1 MTTRLITRAAKFF
14 FPLLVAACVATS
26 SLLAAS
32 STPALLKAKQE
43 AEVKGYI
50 FLSTHDAIVAE
61 AKKEGKLRV
70 LGSMTSTT
78 YKFMMDA
85 FKNRY
90 PFIDVSVEDLRGT
103 DAHQRTLLELKAGR
117 PLDWDLCYVAPDFY
131 SEYVPYVKQFDIL
144 GMAMQ
149 KVLAIPPAMID
160 PKNRNIV
167 SIASSIFAIAYN
179 KKLIP
184 QEKVPKNW
192 LDFLEPEYK
201 GKKFLVDIRPLGFAA
216 LAAGLGE
223 NWAMDY
229 AAKIAAQEPVW
240 VRGQSRSFAAIITG
254 EHSMLHL
261 AYYHSCMRSAKKDP
275 TGSLECRVIEPVP
288 ARLDEFDAVVHTA
301 PHPYATLLWLEFAA
315 SPEAQRIIDEYEPLN
330 SSIYASDSALA
341 RATQGKKVSVNNW
354 ETLQNTSRWEQM
366 ALKAFGFP
374 KAEDSGK

>member
-1 MTTRLITRAAKFF
+1 MARNRLIIAARFSF
-14 FPLLVAACVATS
+14 ILACSWAGTCS
-26 SLLAAS
+26 AFAAS
-32 STPALLKAKQE
+32 ATPPLLKAKQD
-43 AEVKGYI
+43 AESKGYT
-50 FLSTHDAIVAE
+50 FLAARGEIVAG

-70 LGSMTSTT
+70 IGSMTSGT
-78 YKFMMDA
+78 YKNMMVA
-85 FKNRY
+85 FKKLY

-117 PLDWDLCYVAPDFY
+117 ATDWDLCYVAPDFY
-131 SEYVPYVKQFDIL
+131 GEYLPYIKKLDIL

-167 SIASSIFAIAYN
+167 SIASSIFAIGYN
-179 KKLIP
+179 RKLIP
-184 QEKVPKNW
+184 EERVPRRW
-192 LDFLEPEYK
+192 EDFLKPDYK
-201 GKKFLVDIRPLGFAA
+201 GKKFMVDIRPLGFAA

-223 NWAMDY
+223 KWAMDY

-254 EHSMLHL
+254 EQAMLHL
-261 AYYHSCMRSAKKDP
+261 AYYHSCLRSAKKDV
-275 TGSLECRVIEPVP
+275 THSLECKVIEPVP
-288 ARLDEFDAVVHTA
+288 ARLDEFDAVSHAA

-315 SPEAQRIIDEYEPLN
+315 SPEGQSIIDEHEPLN

-341 RATQGKKVSVNNW
+341 RVTKGKKLSVNNW
-354 ETLQNTSRWEQM
+354 DTLQHTSTWEQM

-374 KAEDSGK
+374 KADDAKR

>member
-1 MTTRLITRAAKFF
+1 
-14 FPLLVAACVATS
+14 
-26 SLLAAS
+26 
-32 STPALLKAKQE
+32 
-43 AEVKGYI
+43 
-50 FLSTHDAIVAE
+50 
-61 AKKEGKLRV
+61 
-70 LGSMTSTT
+70 MTSTT

-85 FKNRY
+85 FKKRY

-117 PLDWDLCYVAPDFY
+117 PTDWDLCYVAPDFY
-131 SEYVPYVKQFDIL
+131 SDYVPYVKKFDIL
-144 GMAMQ
+144 GMATH

-160 PKNRNIV
+160 PRNRNIV
-167 SIASSIFAIAYN
+167 SIASSIFAVAYN

-184 QEKVPKNW
+184 QEKAPKNW
-192 LDFLEPEYK
+192 EDFLKPDYK

-223 NWAMDY
+223 KWAMDY

-240 VRGQSRSFAAIITG
+240 VRGQSRSFAAIING

-288 ARLDEFDAVVHTA
+288 ARLDEFDAVVRAA

-315 SPEAQRIIDEYEPLN
+315 SPEAQSIIDEHEPLN

-341 RATQGKKVSVNNW
+341 RVTQGKKISVNNW
-354 ETLQNTSRWEQM
+354 ETLQHTSRWEQM

-374 KAEDSGK
+374 KAEDGGK